1 MLLALSPLP
10 EEIDRGYLGRVMRM
24 NGYRNLAGLS
34 DAITELYQ
42 VEKTAYGR
50 SWNDLLCRVSE
61 MPSEKFTQRH
71 TTLPLRRGITS
82 YFPEV
87 VHGGAARPVIT
98 AKNTVQGNYAAAFFC
113 DQCAQEDIAF
123 HGMSYWRRDHQTQGQ
138 LWCAKHAVPLSC
150 TVEPDAMLCSP
161 AQAVSKARPI
171 PLTIVQEAQENAF
184 VQRYLELVAAMY
196 ERVAPLD
203 VCKIA
208 PVLRDR
214 AKLRGFQAN
223 AGPVRA
229 ALISDHI
236 RNVYPSSWLERVFP
250 ELTHKSHGVFLPQID
265 GALYMRKSSSS
276 TVAYLL
282 VLAALFDTADEAV
295 TSLQASHSVALVS
308 TVLQRHVQHVLPAD
322 DELIK
327 RYISAR
333 GDISSIVQLW
343 ELPKRSIHKRLLE
356 LGLPNLE
363 GEPGQAA
370 SLRAGLQS
378 FYVDKR
384 SYVESLALSGMR
396 SSHFDALLRKCGPNL
411 PKALMK
417 MDKQGGHRSRKE
429 LAHSLQRLQVME
441 QVQSEVDGGHL
452 PEQHQV
458 KGVTVAH
465 SG

>member
-61 MPSEKFTQRH
+61 MPSEQFTQRH
-71 TTLPLRRGITS
+71 TTLPLRRCITS

-87 VHGGAARPVIT
+87 VHGGLARPVIT
-98 AKNTVQGNYAAAFFC
+98 AKNTVQSNYVAAFFC
-113 DQCAQEDIAF
+113 EQCAQEDIAF

-138 LWCAKHAVPLSC
+138 LWCSKHAVPLSC
-150 TVEPDAMLCSP
+150 TTEPDAMLCSP
-161 AQAVSKARPI
+161 AQAASNAKPI
-171 PLTIVQEAQENAF
+171 PLTIVQEAQDNAF
-184 VQRYLELVAAMY
+184 VKRYLELVAAMY
-196 ERVAPLD
+196 ERVAPFD

-208 PVLRDR
+208 PALRDR

-223 AGPVRA
+223 PGPVRA

-236 RNVYPSSWLERVFP
+236 RNAYPFSWLELVFP
-250 ELTHKSHGVFLPQID
+250 ELTHKSHGMFLPQID

-282 VLAALFDTADEAV
+282 VLAVLFDTADEAINA
-295 TSLQASHSVALVS
+295 LQASHSGALVS
-308 TVLQRHVQHVLPAD
+308 TARQRHSQHALPAD

-333 GDISSIVQLW
+333 GNISSIVQLW
-343 ELPKRSIHKRLLE
+343 GLPKHSIQKRLLE

-384 SYVESLALSGMR
+384 GYVESLALSGMR
-396 SSHFDALLRKCGPNL
+396 SSHFDALLRTCGPNL
-411 PKALMK
+411 RKALMK
-417 MDKQGGHRSRKE
+417 MNKQGGRRSRKE
-429 LAHSLQRLQVME
+429 LAHSLQRLQAME

-452 PEQHQV
+452 PEQNQV
-458 KGVTVAH
+458 RGATVAH